1 MLVLS
6 FQTSFFFCLLVRFVI
21 LLLLLL
27 KAGQEVFGK
36 RNWTGSHKDL
46 CSWVTVLVSC
56 FSLCLPIDSHL
67 PYDLSSLMETRKVTD
82 SPFVQ
87 LFSYMN
93 ESDDSQVSYTPD
105 QKLEVWFRC
114 FCVLPSFLPF
124 PPHTFYSIFPPFLP
138 PTVGPLHPLPSA
150 RLCQSG
156 HRANNCSVTLLFT
169 FSGILGRWHPWVAT
183 CPLWVPGHESCC
195 SRVSQIQKGLPSLN
209 LAALYFF
216 GTY

>member
-67 PYDLSSLMETRKVTD
+67 PYDLSSLIDIRSCSLFSRQLLSSCLRPHGLWHSRFCCSSPSPGVYSNPCPLSQWWHPMISSSV
-82 SPFVQ
+82 SPF
-87 LFSYMN
+87 S
-93 ESDDSQVSYTPD
+93 
-105 QKLEVWFRC
+105 
-114 FCVLPSFLPF
+114 FCPQSFPALG
-124 PPHTFYSIFPPFLP
+124 SIPM
-138 PTVGPLHPLPSA
+138 S
-150 RLCQSG
+150 
-156 HRANNCSVTLLFT
+156 LLF
-169 FSGILGRWHPWVAT
+169 P
-183 CPLWVPGHESCC
+183 
-195 SRVSQIQKGLPSLN
+195 
-209 LAALYFF
+209 
-216 GTY
+216 